1 MPKHFF
7 TKKVVLEGKVKNVEP
22 AEQIY
27 LLVDHKPLV
36 PIPRLGTSKYL
47 PVKIAGVNV
56 TGNGITYKI
65 LQIIKIYI
73 IYTI

>member
-7 TKKVVLEGKVKNVEP
+7 TKKVSLEGTVKNVEA
-22 AEQIY
+22 AEEPY

-36 PIPRLGTSKYL
+36 PLPRLGTPKYL

-56 TGNGITYKI
+56 TGNGKF
-65 LQIIKIYI
+65 LGIK
-73 IYTI
+73 